1 MDSAGEFH
9 YKLGARI
16 GGHRPGSHPGLALG
30 TGQEF
35 AAHAR
40 LLDSPDPRRIDVH
53 ASLRST
59 RREWLV
65 RNYRQ
70 RAAVPVHAVVDVSA
84 SMRFGARRTKLD
96 VAADFAEG
104 LGLSAFRAGDSAGLM
119 AFDSRERSDL
129 YVPAR
134 YSRGIGS
141 LMAQR
146 LRQSV
151 VAAPSDRGGGPAAAL
166 LDTTVNLTGTT
177 GLVFLVSDF
186 HWPLAGLDAA
196 LDALARSSVVPVVIW
211 DPAETSPPRRDG
223 LLELIDAESGAARS
237 LWVGAR
243 IRTRWH
249 EGVARRRAAIEAL
262 FASRGLRP
270 FYMSGVFTPEHL
282 TRYFLEE
289 QA

>member
-1 MDSAGEFH
+1 MDAGGEFH
-9 YKLGARI
+9 YKLGSRI

-35 AAHAR
+35 AAHGR

-53 ASLRST
+53 ASLRTT

-70 RAAVPVHAVVDVSA
+70 RAAVSVHAIVDVSA
-84 SMRFGARRTKLD
+84 SMRFGAERTKLD

-104 LGLSAFRAGDSAGLM
+104 LGLSAFRAGDSAGLR
-119 AFDSRERSDL
+119 AFDTRERSDL
-129 YVPAR
+129 HVPAR
-134 YSRGIGS
+134 YSRGIGAV
-141 LMAQR
+141 MAEQ
-146 LRQSV
+146 LRQSGV
-151 VAAPSDRGGGPAAAL
+151 RQGSDAGGGSATAL
-166 LDTTVNLTGTT
+166 LETIADLTGKS

-186 HWPLAGLDAA
+186 HWPLAGLPAV
-196 LDALARSSVVPVVIW
+196 LDALARSNVVPVVTW
-211 DPAETSPPRRDG
+211 DPAETTPPRRNG

-243 IRTRWH
+243 TRSRWH

-262 FASRGLRP
+262 FAGRELRP
-270 FYMSGVFTPEHL
+270 FYMSGVFSPEHL